1 MSALLFINERI
12 MDKENKEVTMS
23 LELFDNIVKTLV
35 NKECFLTAC
44 QVVRA
49 VYDTSLADAKKYVD
63 ALRESK

>member
-1 MSALLFINERI
+1 

-44 QVVRA
+44 QVVRT